1 MISFNQLSMAYG
13 SRLLFFE
20 VDLLLSE
27 KTCYALVG
35 ANGAGKSTLLKLM
48 TGEEEASSGS
58 VSIPKD
64 ASVGWLKQDQ
74 YRYEDTKIIEVVI
87 QGKPL
92 LWRALVEKENLLAS
106 GEWNEKIGYRLGE
119 IEETIA
125 HFDGY
130 TAETFAAKLLTGL
143 GVHSDY
149 HQQPLKAL
157 SGGYK
162 LRVLLA
168 QALFQQ
174 PDILLLDEPTNHLDI
189 VSIDWLEKYLKTE
202 FAGMILFISHDIAF
216 INRLADHILDVDY
229 GEIRQYSGNYTKFL
243 AEKKLIEEQKLQI
256 KTSMEKKIAE
266 MQSFVD
272 RFRAKASKARQAQ
285 SRMKMIEKLEL
296 PDIKQSSRISPHFN
310 FKPKQKSGK
319 QILTVSHLTKSYKD
333 KNIFKDLNFK
343 IHRGEKVAIIG
354 ANGIGKSTLVKSFLN
369 KIEINEGTCEWGHG
383 TDISY
388 FSQDHHDLLNK
399 SMDVFTWLNE
409 QLPACPENQIRKA
422 LGQVLFTKDEVE
434 KNILALSGGEAARL
448 LLAKIMLEVANVLV
462 MDEPTNH
469 MDIEA
474 TDALA
479 NSLQQFTGTLL
490 LVSHNRHFINQ
501 IANRILYI
509 SHDKKLIDFKGS
521 YAEFEQKHLLG
532 E

>member
-13 SRLLFFE
+13 SKLLFFE

-48 TGEEEASSGS
+48 TGEEETSSGS
-58 VSIPKD
+58 VSVPKD
-64 ASVGWLKQDQ
+64 ATVGWLKQDQ
-74 YRYEDTKIIEVVI
+74 YRYEDTKIVNVVI
-87 QGKPL
+87 QGKPK
-92 LWRALVEKENLLAS
+92 LWQALQEKEHLLMS
-106 GEWNEKIGYRLGE
+106 GEWNDKIGYRLGE
-119 IEETIA
+119 LEETIA

-130 TAETFAAKLLTGL
+130 TAETFAEKLLTGL
-143 GVHSDY
+143 GIDAAY
-149 HQQPLKAL
+149 HHQPLKAL

-168 QALFQQ
+168 QSLFQQ

-189 VSIDWLEKYLKTE
+189 ISIDWLEKYLKTE
-202 FAGMILFISHDIAF
+202 FAGMILFISHDIEF
-216 INRLADHILDVDY
+216 INRLADYILDVDY
-229 GEIRQYSGNYTKFL
+229 GEIRQYSGNYDKFL
-243 AEKKLIEEQKLQI
+243 AEKKLIEEQKLQL
-256 KTSMEKKIAE
+256 KTSVEKKVAE

-285 SRMKMIEKLEL
+285 SRMKMIEKMEI
-296 PDIKQSSRISPHFN
+296 PDIKQSSRISPFFN
-310 FKPKQKSGK
+310 FKPKQNSGK

-333 KNIFKDLNFK
+333 KNIFTDLNFK

-369 KIEINEGTCEWGHG
+369 KINVDSGTCEWGYG
-383 TDISY
+383 TEISY

-399 SMDVFTWLNE
+399 SMDVFAWMNE
-409 QLPACPENQIRKA
+409 QMPACPENQIRKA

-448 LLAKIMLEVANVLV
+448 LLAKIMLESANVLV

-469 MDIEA
+469 MDIET

-479 NSLQQFTGTLL
+479 ESLHQYAGTLL
-490 LVSHNRHFINQ
+490 LVSHNRYFINQ

-509 SHDKKLIDFKGS
+509 SHDKKLIDFQGT
-521 YAEFEQKHLLG
+521 YTEFEQKHLLVG
-532 E
+532 